1 MVYTSTLRGG
11 GVVTWTEE
19 GSNDLAGGT
28 WGASHLLLHASL
40 QQQHDA
46 GLNRESNLTT
56 TPLQVFLQG
65 CTEGRL
71 LCPLI

>member
-1 MVYTSTLRGG
+1 MRGRMVVMWIEQGL
-11 GVVTWTEE
+11 
-19 GSNDLAGGT
+19 NDLAGGT

-56 TPLQVFLQG
+56 TPLQVLLQG
-65 CTEGRL
+65 CTEGWL
-71 LCPLI
+71 LCPLV